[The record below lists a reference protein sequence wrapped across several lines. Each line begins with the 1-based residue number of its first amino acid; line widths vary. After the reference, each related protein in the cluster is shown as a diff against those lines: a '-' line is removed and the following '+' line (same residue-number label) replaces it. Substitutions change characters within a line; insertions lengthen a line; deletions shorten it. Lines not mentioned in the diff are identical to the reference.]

1 MIDTPGIDPA
11 AEPVSMDDIAGRAPA
26 QLTPSVA
33 EQDQMAAFL
42 ARVALFADLPLVY
55 LRRIAALGCEESYA
69 RGGLIFKEGSAGD
82 KLYLILSGSVRISRQ
97 VPGMGEEALAILKS
111 GDYFGE
117 MALIDEF
124 PRSADALAHESCRLF
139 VLSKDRVADLLFV
152 DRDLAYDLL
161 WTFVRTLSA
170 RLRETNDK
178 MTFLAVSSRF

>member
-11 AEPVSMDDIAGRAPA
+11 SEPVSMDDIAGRTPTP
-26 QLTPSVA
+26 LTPSAV

-55 LRRIAALGCEESYA
+55 LRRIAALGSEESFT
-69 RGGLIFKEGSAGD
+69 RGSLIFKEGTAGD
-82 KLYLILSGSVRISRQ
+82 KLYLILTGSVRISRQ
-97 VPGMGEEALAILKS
+97 VPGMGEEALAILKT